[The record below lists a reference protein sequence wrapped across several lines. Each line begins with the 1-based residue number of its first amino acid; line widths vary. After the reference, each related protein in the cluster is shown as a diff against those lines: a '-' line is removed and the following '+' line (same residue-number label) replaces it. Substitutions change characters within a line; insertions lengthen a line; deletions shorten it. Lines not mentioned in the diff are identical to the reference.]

1 MPSVEADA
9 PPSPTKVTADPSTLL
24 EDHERQ
30 RLIRGA
36 IDALPPHY
44 RVVVVLR
51 DLEGLAYQEIAEV
64 LSIPVGTVKSRLNFG
79 KRLLKE
85 KLRTLIEEGL

>member
-1 MPSVEADA
+1 
-9 PPSPTKVTADPSTLL
+9 LL
-24 EDHERQ
+24 EDRERQ

-51 DLEGLAYQEIAEV
+51 DLEGVSYQEIADL

-79 KRLLKE
+79 KHLLKE
-85 KLRTLIEEGL
+85 KLRPLIEQGL